1 VGAKFCG
8 GKMKKN
14 YLRDI
19 PDSDVVDNM
28 KIDCQDYFELVYIR
42 HRYFRNST
50 NPEPER
56 LAEFEEM
63 ICNISDKFF
72 IRNYQVFNEVGF
84 EMEDV
89 RNVTRIHTISF
100 ISMGGLAENPD
111 KMEQFRVRHKKKYG
125 QDSEPDRMDI
135 FRKECYDLA
144 RFLNQRLQDLT
155 RNCKSKNKNIRGTMN
170 EQIYFIGSAKR
181 DPSDIDL
188 ARYPDVYGY
197 ERISK
202 KRYKELQKE
211 NDAKGK
217 SKFLSKDNQI
227 VRAVYLTGNH
237 LSAADIQDLGL
248 DPRDN
253 LYYGN
258 PENNLIRMEN
268 EKSPYINFLNE
279 QYENLQ
285 KKK

>member
-1 VGAKFCG
+1 
-8 GKMKKN
+8 MSEKK
-14 YLRDI
+14 YLRDL

-42 HRYFRNST
+42 HRYFRKST

-56 LAEFEEM
+56 LAQFEEM

-72 IRNYQVFNEVGF
+72 IRNYQLFNETGF
-84 EMEDV
+84 EMEDL
-89 RNVTRIHTISF
+89 RNISRVHTISF
-100 ISMGGLAENPD
+100 ITLGGLAENPD
-111 KMEQFRVRHKKKYG
+111 KMEKFRERHKKQYG
-125 QDSEPDRMDI
+125 QDSEPDNMDI

-144 RFLNQRLQDLT
+144 RFLNQRMQDII
-155 RNCKSKNKNIRGTMN
+155 RNCKSKNNNIRGTSN
-170 EQIYFIGSAKR
+170 EQIFFIGNPKR

-188 ARYPDVYGY
+188 AKYPDVYGY
-197 ERISK
+197 KRISK
-202 KRYKELQKE
+202 KRFKELEKE

-217 SKFLSKDNQI
+217 SKFMSKDNQI

-237 LSAADIQDLGL
+237 LSANDIQDIGL

-258 PENNLIRMEN
+258 PEQNLIKMEKENSPYMFFLEKVN
-268 EKSPYINFLNE
+268 EK
-279 QYENLQ
+279 LQ
-285 KKK
+285 DE